1 MIRTIPRKSWNNTE
15 KDNPLQSGSI
25 VEAIT
30 SRGMET
36 VLITQIDSEKY
47 SGYLLSRQP
56 GILAGEVEGIR
67 DELFEE
73 IEDMRGIVI
82 SSVDDSNYGLYVLRD
97 GNEISVFHQANGELV
112 DKVRSPQQAL
122 AIVGHKLVEYADSA
136 EEAEMGDWSK
146 TRAQGENMNNDL
158 NKKFFLYS
166 LGIE

>member
-1 MIRTIPRKSWNNTE
+1 MIRRIPRKPWNNTE

-82 SSVDDSNYGLYVLRD
+82 SSVDDSSYGLYVLRD

-112 DKVRSPQQAL
+112 DKVRNPQQAL
-122 AIVGHKLVEYADSA
+122 TIVGHKLVEYADSA

-166 LGIE
+166 LGLD